1 MEHLHCRSNEVVQDF
16 TVAPN
21 AGNESLIFQK
31 NGMPM
36 RACDAFHAAHSAI
49 LRAGGYMSALC
60 CARPA
65 VYDSKMA

>member
-1 MEHLHCRSNEVVQDF
+1 MSGQKEQLDKMSELLSQ
-16 TVAPN
+16 VA
-21 AGNESLIFQK
+21 AQLQK

-36 RACDAFHAAHSAI
+36 RACDAFHAAHSVI